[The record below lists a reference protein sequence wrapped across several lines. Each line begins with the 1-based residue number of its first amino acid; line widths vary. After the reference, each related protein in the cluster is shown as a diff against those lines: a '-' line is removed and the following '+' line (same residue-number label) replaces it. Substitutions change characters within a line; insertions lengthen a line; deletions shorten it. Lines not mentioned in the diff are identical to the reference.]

1 MATVEAGRTTLVDV
15 MLEIGDV
22 SEIVTVRGAV
32 PLLRYDHHQLGGVI
46 KREQIENLPL
56 NGRNVLEL
64 AKLEPGVTSPVRG
77 NANRTFI
84 AALGA
89 GLQTIPR
96 VGLTRVT
103 VDGVSINHFGTIGTA
118 LQISPEVVEQFEVS
132 TANFDLGTSLTT
144 NGVVNVVT
152 RSGANEFRASGFA
165 FHRDHILSAYPG
177 LARDARNPDPFFQ
190 RQQFG
195 STGGGPVRRNRAFF
209 FVSYEYTDQRGVVT
223 VQPGEPA
230 LAPLGGIFRTPY
242 TGSLFN
248 ARVDVQL
255 SPRHTVVARH
265 TLDNNSS
272 FSGPGLPSGWS
283 LEENRGVQ
291 TLAALK
297 S

>member
-103 VDGVSINHFGTIGTA
+103 GDAARTNAFGTIGTA
-118 LQISPEVVEQFEVS
+118 RQTSPEVGARF
-132 TANFDLGTSLTT
+132 AGAPA
-144 NGVVNVVT
+144 T
-152 RSGANEFRASGFA
+152 RA
-165 FHRDHILSAYPG
+165 
-177 LARDARNPDPFFQ
+177 
-190 RQQFG
+190 
-195 STGGGPVRRNRAFF
+195 
-209 FVSYEYTDQRGVVT
+209 
-223 VQPGEPA
+223 
-230 LAPLGGIFRTPY
+230 
-242 TGSLFN
+242 
-248 ARVDVQL
+248 
-255 SPRHTVVARH
+255 
-265 TLDNNSS
+265 
-272 FSGPGLPSGWS
+272 
-283 LEENRGVQ
+283 
-291 TLAALK
+291 
-297 S
+297 